1 MSANCLLVELLLCQS
16 FNYKQVEE
24 LGLLVTVLV
33 VGASSQLELLSV
45 EMILG
50 LGTGKTVWQ
59 D

>member
-1 MSANCLLVELLLCQS
+1 MSANCLLVELLLCQG